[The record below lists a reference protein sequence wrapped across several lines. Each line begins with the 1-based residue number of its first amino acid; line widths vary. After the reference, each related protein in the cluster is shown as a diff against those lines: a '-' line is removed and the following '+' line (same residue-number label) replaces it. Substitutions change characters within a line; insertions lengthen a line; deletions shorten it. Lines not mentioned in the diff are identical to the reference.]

1 MSRLLLIMKTT
12 ALTIA
17 LCAGLFATHF
27 SAYADKTGYYRWADD
42 DGKQHFT
49 QQPPLGRKYH
59 FVETRGG
66 ATMQSEEFGDATNE
80 TDSESGT
87 DASSNNDAPVKM
99 EIIPPKD
106 PELCAKAKGNMQSL
120 KANGA
125 RIRITNADGSSRMLN
140 AEEIK
145 EQEYRAQQV
154 INQNCGQ

>member
-1 MSRLLLIMKTT
+1 MKTT

-99 EIIPPKD
+99 EIIPPRPRAVRKSQGEYAVIKGQRRKD
-106 PELCAKAKGNMQSL
+106 THHQC
-120 KANGA
+120 
-125 RIRITNADGSSRMLN
+125 RR
-140 AEEIK
+140 
-145 EQEYRAQQV
+145 
-154 INQNCGQ
+154 

>member
-1 MSRLLLIMKTT
+1 MKNT

-17 LCAGLFATHF
+17 LCAGLLVASF

-49 QQPPLGRKYH
+49 QQPPQGRKYY

-66 ATMQSEEFGDATNE
+66 ATMQSEEYGNDADDTGSEAE
-80 TDSESGT
+80 TDS
-87 DASSNNDAPVKM
+87 ANNDAAPAKM
-99 EIIPPKD
+99 EIIPPKS
-106 PELCAKAKGNMQSL
+106 PELCEKAKANMQSL

-145 EQEYRAQQV
+145 EQENRAQQV
-154 INQNCGQ
+154 IKLNCN